1 MPTLTAAARPIKL
14 HVRIDPDRWCETR
27 GCKIPA
33 PAPGPRLC
41 PLCLAIEDV
50 AKHLRRAA
58 EADDYELVG
67 KIVEAAQEAVSD
79 DWMARQSGRRRVS
92 AVRTARD
99 PIIGPDDDE
108 DGFDPNGPS
117 AAAVGL
123 AEYNGYMSQEL

>member
-1 MPTLTAAARPIKL
+1 MSTLLANARPIKL

-41 PLCLAIEDV
+41 PLCLAIEAV

-58 EADDYELVG
+58 EAGDYELVG

-79 DWMARQSGRRRVS
+79 DWMARQCGRRRVA
-92 AVRTARD
+92 AVRTAPH
-99 PIIGPDDDE
+99 PIIGPDDDDE
-108 DGFDPNGPS
+108 FDDDGPS

-123 AEYNGYMSQEL
+123 AEYNEYMSREL